1 MTIPTTRTSVIIV
14 GVALLTLAC
23 AGCSG
28 GEKVVTKTDVANQIS
43 VKVNGIKPDS
53 VTCPDNLKG
62 QVGATLHCEFKNAGQ
77 TFGVNVTVTSVNGDD
92 VEFSMVET
100 VYKDD
105 VANAVRDM
113 VSQQHGRIDP
123 VTCPTDLNATVGA
136 AERCDITDR
145 GVQYEIKV
153 DDQPK

>member
-1 MTIPTTRTSVIIV
+1 
-14 GVALLTLAC
+14 
-23 AGCSG
+23 
-28 GEKVVTKTDVANQIS
+28 
-43 VKVNGIKPDS
+43 

-145 GVQYEIKV
+145 GETYGATVSVTGLDRGVQYEIKV